1 MIKALV
7 FSTIISIFPIYQ
19 IRLLREH
26 IQSKFVFGDED
37 TARWHLTIAKKR
49 IQDKHQNEALK
60 HQQQAKKYIDDL
72 RDKTDINFLTDFYKQ
87 NQLILDTWPPDQSDK
102 QKTGHLI

>member
-37 TARWHLTIAKKR
+37 TAYWHLILAKKR
-49 IQDKHQNEALK
+49 MQDGHQETARVHRLQAQEYIERLK
-60 HQQQAKKYIDDL
+60 
-72 RDKTDINFLTDFYKQ
+72 DKTDINYLVD
-87 NQLILDTWPPDQSDK
+87 LLESLDS
-102 QKTGHLI
+102 GSVR

>member
-7 FSTIISIFPIYQ
+7 LSIIISSFPIYQ

-37 TARWHLTIAKKR
+37 TAYWHLTIAQKR
-49 IQDKHQNEALK
+49 IKDGHPAAAKVHKLQAQGYISQLK
-60 HQQQAKKYIDDL
+60 
-72 RDKTDINFLTDFYKQ
+72 DKTDINYLVD
-87 NQLILDTWPPDQSDK
+87 LLESLDTGSVR
-102 QKTGHLI
+102 